1 MKIGYWKPTP
11 KYMRIIGDSLLIIAA
26 GLQANSFMAGREI
39 WADIATITLITGKIL
54 TNIFAIGG
62 SEPSK
67 E

>member
-39 WADIATITLITGKIL
+39 WADIATISLIVGKIL
-54 TNIFAIGG
+54 TNVFAIRG
-62 SEPSK
+62 SEQTN